1 MGAVLIS
8 PDFKPEYGQ
17 LGTTFGG
24 NHMACAAALAVLD
37 VMEDERLVDNARETG
52 DYLMARL
59 KELQAEEKHIAD
71 VRGRGLMIGI
81 DLDMPHKELRSRLVY
96 DEHCFTGCAS
106 TNILRLLPPLTF
118 TKAMADDFIL
128 RLKRAFAAL

>member
-1 MGAVLIS
+1 
-8 PDFKPEYGQ
+8 
-17 LGTTFGG
+17 
-24 NHMACAAALAVLD
+24 MACAAALAVLD
-37 VMEDERLVDNARETG
+37 VMESNRLVDNARETG

-59 KELQAEEKHIAD
+59 RGMMAEEKRITD

-81 DLDMPHKELRSRLVY
+81 DLDMPHKELRRHLAYS
-96 DEHCFTGCAS
+96 EHCFTGCAS